1 MTLKDILEKY
11 KNKEIK
17 IDRTQ
22 NLFITLDNTYSGH
35 VNYYS
40 DIHNVSFDA
49 PLKNKPDCLLH
60 FNIQITNNIYS
71 IITYYL
77 NFGDNFNK
85 TVSKN
90 PIKFSLNIIKDDY
103 KRLINAINYL
113 IAETNNRI
121 NNIKKEECI
130 SLFNLY
136 IKDSICEID
145 KVVKYQ
151 QIFEKYI
158 NSENSLNIYNIY
170 DFLKNISKNKKD
182 KEILLYFLDFFI
194 FGNIADAIEIKF
206 LLIYGANNFLFNMK
220 V

>member
-22 NLFITLDNTYSGH
+22 NLFITLDNTYSGY

-194 FGNIADAIEIKF
+194 FGNITDAIEIKF